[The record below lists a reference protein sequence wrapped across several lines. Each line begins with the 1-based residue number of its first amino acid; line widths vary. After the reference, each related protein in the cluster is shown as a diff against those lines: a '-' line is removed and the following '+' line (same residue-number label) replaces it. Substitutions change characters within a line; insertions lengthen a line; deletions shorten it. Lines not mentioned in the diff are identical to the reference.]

1 MFVFNIYSQKYNWK
15 TVFYTLS
22 LLQPFIAFFY
32 WLGFN
37 KKFLFL
43 LLASHV
49 AQATPPIEI
58 KGGFCD

>member
-1 MFVFNIYSQKYNWK
+1 MFFFNIYSQKYNWK

-22 LLQPFIAFFY
+22 LLQPFITF
-32 WLGFN
+32 

-49 AQATPPIEI
+49 AQATPPTEI